1 MIVYI
6 EVKKLLVKGGGG
18 GSCKIFACLAYF
30 IENFM
35 LNQLVFTLYQNSKYF
50 SRYGL
55 KRGWKWAFSDPENA
69 QNWMKL
75 SYNFHNSDPND
86 LIFGMYIPAGSAYWK
101 KMVIENFH
109 RKKYLFSGYF
119 PFFQFFACN
128 FFVYFWELLLH
139 FLEFWLEIWNIVA

>member
-1 MIVYI
+1 MN
-6 EVKKLLVKGGGG
+6 KLRGEG
-18 GSCKIFACLAYF
+18 GSCKFFACLAYF

-35 LNQLVFTLYQNSKYF
+35 LNRLVFISCQNSKYF

-55 KRGWKWAFSDPENA
+55 KRGWKRAFSGSENA

-109 RKKYLFSGYF
+109 RKNTLFRDIF
-119 PFFQFFACN
+119 RFFSFSPVTFLYIFEN
-128 FFVYFWELLLH
+128 SSYIFWSFDLK
-139 FLEFWLEIWNIVA
+139 FGT